1 MFLCSLSFFFG
12 VCRFIRDELY
22 QNGNFFS
29 EEYVIEIQRCFQL
42 VEVKCVE
49 KFKIIMIFEGKVLL
63 NIIKR
68 KIVFLI
74 IESDYIELIK
84 FIIYFDVNGIVN
96 NFIWLKSLNV
106 FFGKLLKDN
115 NIYFLDI
122 LRYIKNLNGMER
134 ELDSLDICSSRDNRL
149 ILFLFMLEFGNVVF
163 IDFYYFLDYFCIY
176 IVFEEYVVYEIFDYV
191 IDEEYDFDI
200 EFEYIL
206 VKVIEINGRKDEYL
220 IEDFWII
227 SYLIDIG
234 SG

>member
-1 MFLCSLSFFFG
+1 M
-12 VCRFIRDELY
+12 
-22 QNGNFFS
+22 
-29 EEYVIEIQRCFQL
+29 
-42 VEVKCVE
+42 KCVE

-191 IDEEYDFDI
+191 IDEEYEFDI

-206 VKVIEINGRKDEYL
+206 VKVIEINGRKNEYL

>member
-1 MFLCSLSFFFG
+1 
-12 VCRFIRDELY
+12 
-22 QNGNFFS
+22 
-29 EEYVIEIQRCFQL
+29 
-42 VEVKCVE
+42 
-49 KFKIIMIFEGKVLL
+49 MIFEGKVLL

-115 NIYFLDI
+115 YIYFLDI